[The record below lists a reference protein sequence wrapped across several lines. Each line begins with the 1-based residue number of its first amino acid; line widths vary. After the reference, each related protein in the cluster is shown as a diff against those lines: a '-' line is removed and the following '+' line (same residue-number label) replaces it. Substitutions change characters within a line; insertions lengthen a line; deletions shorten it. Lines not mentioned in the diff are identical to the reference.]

1 MSTKI
6 WRRKNNE
13 ERLHRRRKC
22 MEKAQQ
28 EEVKESLVIAKPLKD
43 ECLKHS
49 RKLATCVLLFLM
61 FVVATHAQTTDCP
74 ADKVCLTQAQAAKY
88 LTLEDT
94 VKAQEIEILALKKA
108 VLDQKEVTVDAKIA
122 LAEKTGELIGARQQ
136 IVECSQT
143 KELLIKFGRVRKFG
157 LINF

>member
-1 MSTKI
+1 M
-6 WRRKNNE
+6 
-13 ERLHRRRKC
+13 RLLKFGGASLLVL
-22 MEKAQQ
+22 MVGTISGYAQ
-28 EEVKESLVIAKPLKD
+28 
-43 ECLKHS
+43 
-49 RKLATCVLLFLM
+49 
-61 FVVATHAQTTDCP
+61 TDCP

-122 LAEKTGELIGARQQ
+122 LAEKSGENTVLKQQ
-136 IVECSQT
+136 IVGCNAD
-143 KELLIKFGRVRKFG
+143 KELLIKYGRVRKFG